1 MGLPYGSHPA
11 QKERGEVMGRDGKG
25 RRALLSILAVLV
37 GSASLFLGQPEALAQ
52 IVVRLASQFPATN
65 FDSVANVRLAEMIAG
80 ER

>member
-1 MGLPYGSHPA
+1 MS
-11 QKERGEVMGRDGKG
+11 MDGKG

-37 GSASLFLGQPEALAQ
+37 GFASLFLGQPEALAQ
-52 IVVRLASQFPATN
+52 TVVRLGSLFPTTN